1 MYPLV
6 AYPLLTQSLP
16 VLVSRREPPRWD
28 TMPKLTKRV
37 IDSTKPSQ
45 RDVFR
50 WDAELRG
57 FGLRVKPTG
66 VKSYILQYRTITGIS
81 RRVTI
86 GQHGRLTADEART
99 QAKIQLGRVA
109 RGDDPAAEKAN
120 ARDGISFAAFAERY
134 LSDHAATK
142 KKPSSVRMDRIN
154 LQKHLLPVLGRKR
167 LDTIGRA
174 DVTRLHQSM
183 RDTPGAAN
191 RCLALL
197 SKMMNLA
204 ERWGERP
211 DGSNP
216 CRHVEKYRENK
227 RDRFLSGVELGRLGA
242 ACQHCE
248 RDGTI
253 GPSFLA
259 LVRLLV
265 FTGAR
270 LSEIQKAQWDWVDF
284 ELGVLR
290 LPDSKTGA
298 KTIMLPAPALE
309 VLTRLVPVDGNP
321 YIITGRGDRYLVD
334 VWKQW
339 AILCELAE
347 LKDLRLHDL
356 RHSFASIGA
365 AGGMSLNV
373 IGGLLGHRQTQTTSR
388 YAHLATDPLKA
399 AANQI
404 AGAIAATMNPEN
416 VDGEVVPLKRKR

>member
-1 MYPLV
+1 
-6 AYPLLTQSLP
+6 
-16 VLVSRREPPRWD
+16 
-28 TMPKLTKRV
+28 MPKLTKRV
-37 IDSTKPSQ
+37 VDATKSASDH
-45 RDVFR
+45 DVFE

-66 VKSYILQYRTITGIS
+66 VKSYIIQYRTMTGIS

-120 ARDGISFAAFAERY
+120 ARDGVSFAAFAERY
-134 LSDHAATK
+134 LSDHVATK
-142 KKPSSVRMDRIN
+142 KKPSSARMDRIN
-154 LQKHLLPVLGRKR
+154 LQNHILPILGQRR
-167 LDTIGRA
+167 LDKVGRA
-174 DVTRLHQSM
+174 DVVRLHQSM

-216 CRHVEKYRENK
+216 CRHVEKYREKK
-227 RDRFLSGVELGRLGA
+227 RNRFLSAEELARLGA
-242 ACQHCE
+242 ACRRCE
-248 RDGTI
+248 QEGKI
-253 GPSFLA
+253 GSSFLA
-259 LVRLLV
+259 LVRLLI

-284 ELGVLR
+284 ESGVLR

-298 KTIMLPAPALE
+298 KTIMLPAPALD
-309 VLTRLVPVDGNP
+309 VISRLVRVDGNP
-321 YIITGRGDRYLVD
+321 YIIRGEGNRYVVN
-334 VWKQW
+334 VWKRW
-339 AILCELAE
+339 AILRELAD
-347 LKDLRLHDL
+347 LKDVCLHDL

-365 AGGMSLNV
+365 AGGMSLNI

-388 YAHLATDPLKA
+388 YAHLAADPLKA

-404 AGAIAATMNPEN
+404 AGTIAATMNPDN
-416 VDGEVVPLKRKR
+416 VGGDVLSLRRQR

>member
-1 MYPLV
+1 MYPTV
-6 AYPLLTQSLP
+6 AYPLLTYSLP
-16 VLVSRREPPRWD
+16 SSAQEPRRGNS
-28 TMPKLTKRV
+28 MPKLTKRV
-37 IDSTKPSQ
+37 IDSTKPSDHDAFQ
-45 RDVFR
+45 
-50 WDAELRG
+50 WDTELRG

-66 VKSYILQYRTITGIS
+66 VKSYIIQYRTMTGIS

-86 GQHGRLTADEART
+86 GQHGRLTPDEARR

-109 RGDDPAAEKAN
+109 RGDDPAAERAA

-154 LQKHLLPVLGRKR
+154 LQKHLLPILGRKR

-174 DVTRLHQSM
+174 DVVRLHQSM
-183 RDTPGAAN
+183 HDTPGAAN
-191 RCLALL
+191 RCLALI
-197 SKMMNLA
+197 SKMMNVA

-227 RDRFLSGVELGRLGA
+227 RDRFLSAAELARLGA
-242 ACQHCE
+242 ACRRCE
-248 RDGTI
+248 QDGTI
-253 GPSFLA
+253 GRSFLA
-259 LVRLLV
+259 LVRLLI

-284 ELGVLR
+284 DSGVLR

-298 KTIMLPAPALE
+298 KTIVLPAPALD
-309 VLTRLVPVDGNP
+309 VLSRLVRVDGNP
-321 YIITGRGDRYLVD
+321 YIIAGKGNRYLIN

-339 AILCELAE
+339 AILREVAE
-347 LKDLRLHDL
+347 LKNVRIHDL

-365 AGGMSLNV
+365 AGGMSLNI
-373 IGGLLGHRQTQTTSR
+373 IGGLLGHKQAQTTSR
-388 YAHLATDPLKA
+388 YAHLAADPLKA
-399 AANQI
+399 AANRI
-404 AGAIAATMNPEN
+404 AGLIAATMNQAHA
-416 VDGEVVPLKRKR
+416 DAEVVSLKAKPQL

>member
-1 MYPLV
+1 
-6 AYPLLTQSLP
+6 
-16 VLVSRREPPRWD
+16 
-28 TMPKLTKRV
+28 MPKLTKRV
-37 IDSTKPSQ
+37 IDSTKPASDH
-45 RDVFR
+45 DVFR

-66 VKSYILQYRTITGIS
+66 VKSYILQYRTVTGIS

-99 QAKIQLGRVA
+99 QAKVQLGRVA
-109 RGDDPAAEKAN
+109 RGDDPAAEKAS
-120 ARDGISFAAFAERY
+120 ARDGISFSVFAERY
-134 LSDHAATK
+134 LTDHAATK

-154 LQKHLLPVLGRKR
+154 LQKHILPNLARKR
-167 LDTIGRA
+167 LGTLARA
-174 DVTRLHQSM
+174 DVVRLHQSM
-183 RDTPGAAN
+183 RDRPGAAN

-227 RDRFLSGVELGRLGA
+227 RDRFLSAVELARLGA
-242 ACQHCE
+242 ACQRCE
-248 RDGTI
+248 QDGTI

-259 LVRLLV
+259 LVRLLI

-284 ELGVLR
+284 ESGVLR

-309 VLTRLVPVDGNP
+309 VLARQVRVDGNP
-321 YIITGRGDRYLVD
+321 YVITGEDNRYLVN

-339 AILCELAE
+339 AILREVAE
-347 LKDLRLHDL
+347 LKNIRLHDL
-356 RHSFASIGA
+356 RHSFASVGA
-365 AGGMSLNV
+365 AGGMPLNL

-388 YAHLATDPLKA
+388 YAHLANDPLKA

-404 AGAIAATMNPEN
+404 AGTIAATMDPKNMGGK
-416 VDGEVVPLKRKR
+416 VLSLKRTL

>member
-1 MYPLV
+1 
-6 AYPLLTQSLP
+6 
-16 VLVSRREPPRWD
+16 
-28 TMPKLTKRV
+28 MPKLTKRIV
-37 IDSTKPSQ
+37 DAAKPVSD
-45 RDVFR
+45 REVFR

-66 VKSYILQYRTITGIS
+66 VKSYIIQYRTRTGIS
-81 RRVTI
+81 RRMTL
-86 GQHGRLTADEART
+86 GQHGVLTAEEARRE
-99 QAKIQLGRVA
+99 AKVQLGRA
-109 RGDDPAAEKAN
+109 AKGDDPAADKAN
-120 ARDGISFAAFAERY
+120 ARDGLSFATFTERY

-154 LQKHLLPVLGRKR
+154 LNKHILPILGRRR

-174 DVTRLHQSM
+174 DVVRLHHSM

-216 CRHVEKYRENK
+216 CRHVEKYRERK
-227 RDRFLSGVELGRLGA
+227 RDRFLSKDELARLGA
-242 ACQHCE
+242 ACQRCE
-248 RDGTI
+248 QDEKI
-253 GPSFLA
+253 APSFLA
-259 LVRLLV
+259 LVRLLI

-270 LSEIQKAQWDWVDF
+270 LSEMQKAQWDWVNF
-284 ELGVLR
+284 KSGLIR

-298 KTIMLPAPALE
+298 KTIMLPAPALD
-309 VLTRLVPVDGNP
+309 VLARLVRVDGNP
-321 YIITGRGDRYLVD
+321 YIITGEGNRYLVN
-334 VWKQW
+334 VWKPF
-339 AILCELAE
+339 AVLCALAG
-347 LKDLRLHDL
+347 LKDVRLHDL

-373 IGGLLGHRQTQTTSR
+373 IGGLLGHTQTQTTSR
-388 YAHLATDPLKA
+388 YAHLAADPLKT

-404 AGAIAATMNPEN
+404 AAAIAATMNPKH
-416 VDGEVVPLKRKR
+416 VGAEVVPLKRKR